1 MSKIAF
7 RKGKRSRNEL
17 YLPALRYVVADDW
30 IDKLGHDAFVAWL
43 KFHTWVDRRDEERE
57 YDRVPYTLQDT
68 WEKLGMKRKKFYAK
82 VLKPLWEH
90 WLIDIVE
97 YDDSKRKAQKPKNI
111 IVYESPQNKHETEIQ
126 PLQKLRDWEKDYGS
140 PSQIFGRKGGQIVK
154 AKSQRKTTVSD
165 PLQTER
171 VENTRSKQNGSTRSK
186 QNGSPAPNGAPIINQ
201 ISNNKTNN
209 HLNNESNNH
218 HLKKSDDDASQSDYQ
233 FLAFREAFMKAG
245 AADIRLPEKQ
255 KEYYAVFKSILN
267 EMNYSKLLA
276 IAESYIEAKGKDAQI
291 LWFLSDGWRNY
302 MNAAGAKKVDLPEKK
317 PTVDPLASKKNELES
332 LKRALAAQENADSP
346 NLMTIKYLRDRIR
359 QLESEIDAT
368 VDMPKEM
375 TDDELKKRQEQIKA
389 KLEKM
394 REQQKKVWAGEENR

>member
-1 MSKIAF
+1 
-7 RKGKRSRNEL
+7 
-17 YLPALRYVVADDW
+17 
-30 IDKLGHDAFVAWL
+30 
-43 KFHTWVDRRDEERE
+43 
-57 YDRVPYTLQDT
+57 
-68 WEKLGMKRKKFYAK
+68 
-82 VLKPLWEH
+82 
-90 WLIDIVE
+90 
-97 YDDSKRKAQKPKNI
+97 
-111 IVYESPQNKHETEIQ
+111 
-126 PLQKLRDWEKDYGS
+126 
-140 PSQIFGRKGGQIVK
+140 
-154 AKSQRKTTVSD
+154 
-165 PLQTER
+165 
-171 VENTRSKQNGSTRSK
+171 
-186 QNGSPAPNGAPIINQ
+186 
-201 ISNNKTNN
+201 
-209 HLNNESNNH
+209 
-218 HLKKSDDDASQSDYQ
+218 
-233 FLAFREAFMKAG
+233 MKAG

-359 QLESEIDAT
+359 QLESEIDELERAQQEVAATPEIAAT

-394 REQQKKVWAGEENR
+394 REQQKQKWANETNS